1 MMSRKKSGYEV
12 GYGKPPVHTR
22 FQKGKSGNPSGRM
35 ARQLSFDELMVRE
48 LGKKITI
55 TENGE
60 SRRITKQ
67 DAIVKRCVQKAMQG
81 DSGAQKQVRE
91 SLSRLAMSLPTYE
104 TIKVTLKLEED
115 DDTPKEHW

>member
-1 MMSRKKSGYEV
+1 MMSKKGDKYEV

-22 FQKGKSGNPSGRM
+22 FQKGMSGNPSGRR
-35 ARQLSFDELMVRE
+35 ARQLSFDELMARE

-67 DAIVKRCVQKAMQG
+67 DAIVKRCVQKAIQG
-81 DSGAQKQVRE
+81 DLSAQKQVRE
-91 SLSRLAMSLPTYE
+91 SLSRLESSLPLHE

>member
-22 FQKGKSGNPSGRM
+22 FQKGKSGNPSGRR